1 MFYTIQRSQGR
12 GCATTGLVVVLL
24 AFFLVPALFKW
35 IYVLSALL
43 LLAALLISWR
53 SLPRAIRGVWRLIRI
68 RPWMGLLTLAIA
80 LLFLPITAFG
90 IFTYALALRQ
100 YGEISGPIG
109 DLFDAQK
116 FFSHNDNEPQEADFE
131 EVQSRPASKLHMD
144 EKREREDI

>member
-12 GCATTGLVVVLL
+12 GCATTGLVVVLV

-90 IFTYALALRQ
+90 IFTYVLALRQ
-100 YGEISGPIG
+100 HGEISG
-109 DLFDAQK
+109 LFDAQK

-131 EVQSRPASKLHMD
+131 EVQSRPASKLRMD